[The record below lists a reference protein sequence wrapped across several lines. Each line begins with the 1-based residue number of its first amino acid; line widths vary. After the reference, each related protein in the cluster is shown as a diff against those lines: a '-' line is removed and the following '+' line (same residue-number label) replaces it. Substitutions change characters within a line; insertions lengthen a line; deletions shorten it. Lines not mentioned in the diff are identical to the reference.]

1 MKFGPIPVESAAGKI
16 MGHNIAGP
24 DGKRVYRK
32 GKLIT
37 PEDVQKLIALGKT
50 SIYVAELEPGDI
62 KEDQAALRIAQS
74 VTNTGLRLS
83 GPAAGRVNLLA
94 TVHGVIRVNVSALLQ
109 INQIPGL
116 TLATL
121 PNHQVVLPRQI
132 VGTVK
137 VIPYAVPGA
146 LLELAESG
154 IAANQ
159 PVLCVAELFPK
170 KVAIFLSGSDAV
182 RERLVSDFE
191 IPLRARVEGFGSRA
205 ILIGYLKLED
215 EGDETVLSN
224 HFQEAVS
231 QEYDLIILAGETAI
245 MDRSDL
251 VPRALERAGGS
262 VECVGVPVDP
272 GNLLMLGY
280 LGDVPVLGAPGCA
293 RSLKTNALD
302 WVLPRLLVGERLS
315 LVDLAQMGHGGLLED
330 TAKRP
335 MPRNRLV

>member
-1 MKFGPIPVESAAGKI
+1 MKFGPISVEAAAGKI

-24 DGKRVYRK
+24 DGRRLYRK

-37 PEDVQKLIALGKT
+37 PDDVQKLIILGKT

-62 KEDQAALRIAQS
+62 KEDQAALRIAQA
-74 VTNTGLRLS
+74 VTSTGLRLS

-94 TVHGVIRVNVSALLQ
+94 TVRGVIRVSVSALLQ

-121 PNHQVVLPRQI
+121 PNHQVVFPRQI

-146 LLELAESG
+146 LLERAESG

-159 PVLCVAELFPK
+159 PVLSLAELLPK

-191 IPLRARVEGFGSRA
+191 LPLRARVEGFGSQA
-205 ILIGYLKLED
+205 ILTGYLKLED
-215 EGDETVLSN
+215 EGDETILSKLI
-224 HFQEAVS
+224 QESVS
-231 QEYDLIILAGETAI
+231 QHYDLIILAGETAI

-251 VPRALERAGGS
+251 APRALEGAGGS

-280 LGDVPVLGAPGCA
+280 LGDVPVVGAP
-293 RSLKTNALD
+293 
-302 WVLPRLLVGERLS
+302 
-315 LVDLAQMGHGGLLED
+315 
-330 TAKRP
+330 
-335 MPRNRLV
+335 